1 MHIELLQK
9 LFNCDDV
16 KWALTKTEKLVM
28 GFWYEDVESKDERKN
43 WKDQQKPQEQTPLK
57 NAATLFMGDYGKNHC
72 RINELNLLNK
82 NSFGKYS

>member
-28 GFWYEDVESKDERKN
+28 GV
-43 WKDQQKPQEQTPLK
+43 LV
-57 NAATLFMGDYGKNHC
+57 
-72 RINELNLLNK
+72 
-82 NSFGKYS
+82 